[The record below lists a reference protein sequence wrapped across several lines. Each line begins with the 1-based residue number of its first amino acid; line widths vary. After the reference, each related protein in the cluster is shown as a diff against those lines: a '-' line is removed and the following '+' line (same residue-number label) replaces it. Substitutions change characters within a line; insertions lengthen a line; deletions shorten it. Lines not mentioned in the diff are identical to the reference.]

1 MRLSVTRT
9 VLVVDDAEDCAAT
22 LDLALQVLPGVAVLT
37 AASAEA
43 ALLLLEGDGVS
54 AVITDIHLPEMSGLE
69 LISHI
74 RAQPRW
80 RALPIMV
87 VSADTDP
94 RTPAHALGLGA
105 NAYFAKPSS
114 PGAVRRKLEELI
126 HAP

>member
-1 MRLSVTRT
+1 MTRK

-22 LDLALQVLPGVAVLT
+22 LDLSLQTLPDIAVLI

-43 ALLLLEGDGVS
+43 ALGLLENGAIS
-54 AVITDIHLPEMSGLE
+54 AMITDIHLPAMSGLE
-69 LISHI
+69 LISHV

-80 RALPIMV
+80 RALPILV

-94 RTPAHALGLGA
+94 GTPAHALSLGA
-105 NAYFAKPSS
+105 NAYFGKPFS

-126 HAP
+126 DVR